1 MGFALAL
8 LGFVVRFHDNI
19 GFGARTAAVLIEAI
33 PGNIPTVLDVR
44 APPRVSTVTYTT
56 RDGFELQADV
66 YEPVGADGEAALILV
81 NGVEPEGRKYLKT
94 STLLSADSKF
104 LAIGSRLIL
113 IGSDL

>member
-81 NGVEPEGRKYLKT
+81 NGVEPEGRKY
-94 STLLSADSKF
+94 
-104 LAIGSRLIL
+104 RP
-113 IGSDL
+113 